1 MKWIFERFG
10 KRSLPTSELYGLSPR
25 FPVIGKSRRKMGEAF
40 AVGASM
46 VAVRLPMAV
55 AGRNPDF
62 WLIDD
67 DLDALINDPSVPSG
81 YRQRIGTAWKD
92 SVSCH
97 QWDNLKAVI
106 VPSDRLAEIHGQL
119 GGKVIRLDPSWP
131 IPMDMPSAGS
141 EGGKEVVALGTGS
154 HAGDIGLLRAALENP
169 SRTWNFNH
177 FMGKHAPAW
186 LERLPRIRSH
196 PPLPW
201 ASYKKSLPL
210 MKFDVCVYP
219 CRATSLN
226 EARSCNKI
234 MEHAMIGAPA
244 LYSSCVPFADHVKAI
259 SGDLLVDG
267 DWTAAIEQ
275 LIQSGAARRQM
286 AEKSHRYALE
296 LAANA
301 SASQAA
307 LWDSIARND
316 MP

>member
-25 FPVIGKSRRKMGEAF
+25 FPVIGKSRRRMGESF
-40 AVGASM
+40 AVGGSI
-46 VAVRLPMAV
+46 VAVRLPQAV
-55 AGRNPDF
+55 PGRKPDF

-67 DLDALINDPSVPSG
+67 DLDALVNDPSVPAG
-81 YRQRIGTAWKD
+81 YRQRIGAAWNE
-92 SVSCH
+92 SVACH
-97 QWDNLKAVI
+97 QWDSLQAVI
-106 VPSDRLAEIHGQL
+106 VPSEKLAEIHGKL
-119 GGKVIRLDPSWP
+119 GRKVIRLDPSWP
-131 IPMDMPSAGS
+131 IPIDMPAAGS

-154 HAGDIGLLRAALENP
+154 HAGDIELLRTALEDP

-186 LERLPRIRSH
+186 LELLPGVRAH

-201 ASYKKSLPL
+201 SAYKKSLPM

-219 CRATSLN
+219 CRATPLN

-259 SGDLLVDG
+259 SADLLVDE
-267 DWTAAIEQ
+267 DWTAKIGD
-275 LIQSGAARRQM
+275 LIQSVAARRQM
-286 AEKSHRYALE
+286 ALESHRYALG
-296 LAANA
+296 LAASA
-301 SASQAA
+301 RASQAD
-307 LWDSIARND
+307 LWDSIARNELA
-316 MP
+316 